1 MWVGTATA
9 LYAALCAITQRDIKK
24 VLAYSTLSQL
34 GYMVA
39 AFGLGSLTI
48 QHEMGGMTHSMAI
61 AAGVGAAM
69 FHLTTHA
76 FFKALM
82 FLGSGSVIHG
92 CHHEQDIFKMGG
104 LKSKMPL
111 TFFTFT
117 IGVAA
122 IIGLPFLAGFFSKDA
137 ILYLAYENSRAVF
150 VILAFTA
157 VLTSLYMVRL
167 WKLVFLGTP
176 RSDEASHAHEGG
188 LSMTLPLVVLAALSV
203 VGGYAGVFKKLAGGI
218 AILVPEAEGSAH
230 SVIFATSLAVMLL
243 GAGAALLLYKSA
255 PADALQQKSP
265 GLFGLLTALKES
277 FDAIYDYYVAKIQ
290 QRFAML
296 LNFFDQIVL
305 GLIIRIGSGLVALVG
320 RGARTLHV
328 GSLHAY
334 VYWFLIGAALLWAY
348 AAGAF

>member
-1 MWVGTATA
+1 
-9 LYAALCAITQRDIKK
+9 
-24 VLAYSTLSQL
+24 
-34 GYMVA
+34 
-39 AFGLGSLTI
+39 
-48 QHEMGGMTHSMAI
+48 
-61 AAGVGAAM
+61 
-69 FHLTTHA
+69 
-76 FFKALM
+76 
-82 FLGSGSVIHG
+82 
-92 CHHEQDIFKMGG
+92 
-104 LKSKMPL
+104 
-111 TFFTFT
+111 
-117 IGVAA
+117 
-122 IIGLPFLAGFFSKDA
+122 
-137 ILYLAYENSRAVF
+137 
-150 VILAFTA
+150 
-157 VLTSLYMVRL
+157 MVRL

-218 AILVPEAEGSAH
+218 AMLVPEAEGSAH

-290 QRFAML
+290 QRFAMV
-296 LNFFDQIVL
+296 LNFLDQIALGGLIVRGGARLVGLL
-305 GLIIRIGSGLVALVG
+305 GL
-320 RGARTLHV
+320 GARALHV